1 MLRTERLNKQLGGF
15 SLREISLEISP
26 GDYYVLLG
34 RSGAGKTQ
42 LLELICGLT
51 TPDSG
56 HIFLDGEEI
65 TYKRVQDRGIGL
77 VFQDFALFP
86 HYTVRENIAYPLKI
100 RCLSKEN
107 LDHRVEQAAAEMN
120 ITHLLSRRPYN
131 LSGGEKQR
139 VALARTLVTDPKVLL
154 LDEPMASVDASLKD
168 SIRRMLRRLNRGGQ
182 TIIHVTHDFG
192 EAISLANR
200 VGVMHN
206 GRIIQ
211 EGTPLEVFNHP
222 VNRFVARYAGIKN
235 FFRVTFI
242 NSYNTYSG
250 ITEKTT
256 KFRLPKADYP
266 ASGMLIIGSSEVLL
280 SRQGAPGIE
289 MNNIHGIIDDVVPSA
304 TGYEIAINAGDYFYV
319 DITHREMEENNF
331 VTGEKVYVSFHPEAL
346 RIIGESEGRVKEN
359 QNHDDNIRRG

>member
-1 MLRTERLNKQLGGF
+1 MLRTERLNKRFGGF
-15 SLREISLEISP
+15 SLREITLEVSP

-34 RSGAGKTQ
+34 RSGAGKTL
-42 LLELICGLT
+42 LLELLCGLT

-56 HIFLDGEEI
+56 HIFLEGEEI
-65 TYKRVQDRGIGL
+65 TFTKAQQRGIGI

-86 HYTVRENIAYPLKI
+86 HYTVRENIAYPLKVRRLPKEDIDI
-100 RCLSKEN
+100 RVR
-107 LDHRVEQAAAEMN
+107 HAAEEMN
-120 ITHLLSRRPYN
+120 IAPLLSRKPYN

-139 VALARTLVTDPKVLL
+139 VALARTLVTDPKILL

-168 SIRRMLRRLNRGGQ
+168 SIRRMLRRLNRNGQ

-206 GRIIQ
+206 GMIIQ
-211 EGTPLEVFNHP
+211 EGAPLDVFNHP

-235 FFRVTFI
+235 FFRVTFVTSYK
-242 NSYNTYSG
+242 NSSG

-256 KFRLPKADYP
+256 KFRLPRADYP
-266 ASGMLIIGSSEVLL
+266 ASGLLIIGSSEVLL
-280 SRQGAPGIE
+280 SRQGAPGVQ

-304 TGYEIAINAGDYFYV
+304 TGYEITVNAGDYFYV

-331 VTGEKVYVSFHPEAL
+331 ITGEKVLVSFPPEAL
-346 RIIGESEGRVKEN
+346 RILDEPEG
-359 QNHDDNIRRG
+359 

>member
-1 MLRTERLNKQLGGF
+1 MKLQTDRVSKRLDAF
-15 SLREISLEISP
+15 SLKEITIEISQ

-56 HIFLDGEEI
+56 HVYLDGEDI
-65 TYKRVQDRGIGL
+65 TNKRVQERGIGL
-77 VFQDFALFP
+77 VFQDFSLFP
-86 HYTVRENIAYPLKI
+86 HFSVRDNIAYPLKI
-100 RCLSKEN
+100 RKIPKEER
-107 LDHRVEQAAAEMN
+107 DGRIEKVAEDMN
-120 ITHLLSRRPYN
+120 ITHLLSRHPYY

-139 VALARTLVTDPKVLL
+139 VALARTLVTDPKILL

-168 SIRRMLRRLNRGGQ
+168 SIRRMLRRLNRQGQ

-192 EAISLANR
+192 EAISLASR

-242 NSYNTYSG
+242 TSYNTYSG

-256 KFRLPKADYP
+256 KFKLPKGDYP
-266 ASGMLIIGSSEVLL
+266 ASGLLIIGSSEVLL
-280 SRQGAPGIE
+280 SRQGAAGIQ
-289 MNNIHGIIDDVVPSA
+289 MNNIRGVIDDIVPSA
-304 TGYEIAINAGDYFYV
+304 TGYEIAVEAGDFFYV
-319 DITHREMEENNF
+319 DITHREMEESGF
-331 VTGEKVYVSFHPEAL
+331 TAGEKVILSFHPEAL
-346 RIIGESEGRVKEN
+346 RIVGETDEVRQK
-359 QNHDDNIRRG
+359 

>member
-1 MLRTERLNKQLGGF
+1 MLRTENLNLRLGEF
-15 SLREISLEISP
+15 ALREISLEIHR

-51 TPDSG
+51 KPDSG
-56 HIFLDGEEI
+56 RIFLDGTDI
-65 TYKRVQDRGIGL
+65 TETKVQERNIGL

-86 HYTVRENIAYPLKI
+86 HYTVRENIAYPLVI
-100 RCLSKEN
+100 RHLEKNEIK
-107 LDHRVEQAAAEMN
+107 LRVEREAKEMN
-120 ITHLLSRRPYN
+120 ITHLLGRKPDL

-139 VALARTLVTDPKVLL
+139 VALARTLVTDPAVLL

-168 SIRRMLRRLNRGGQ
+168 SIRRMLRRLNRAGQ
-182 TIIHVTHDFG
+182 TIVHVTHDFD

-200 VGVMHN
+200 VGVIHN

-211 EGTPLEVFNHP
+211 EGAPLDVFNHP

-242 NSYNTYSG
+242 KSGKMWAG

-256 KFRLPKADYP
+256 KFKLLPGNYP
-266 ASGMLIIGSSEVLL
+266 VSGLVIVGSTEILI
-280 SRQGAPGIE
+280 SRHGAPGIQL
-289 MNNIHGIIDDVVPSA
+289 NNVRGVIEDIVPSA
-304 TGYEIAINAGDYFYV
+304 TGYEITVDAGDYIYV
-319 DITHREMEENNF
+319 DITHRDMEQNLF
-331 VTGEKVYVSFHPEAL
+331 KTGEKVIVSFSPEAL
-346 RIIGESEGRVKEN
+346 RQVGETEETRY
-359 QNHDDNIRRG
+359 QPY

>member
-1 MLRTERLNKQLGGF
+1 MLRTENLHLRLGEF
-15 SLREISLEISP
+15 ALRDISLEISR

-51 TPDSG
+51 KPDSG
-56 HIFLDGEEI
+56 RIFLGGTDI
-65 TYKRVQDRGIGL
+65 TETKVQERNIGL

-86 HYTVRENIAYPLKI
+86 HYTVRENIAYPLVI
-100 RCLSKEN
+100 RHLEKKEIN
-107 LDHRVEQAAAEMN
+107 RRVERAATELN
-120 ITHLLSRRPYN
+120 ITHLLARKPDL

-139 VALARTLVTDPKVLL
+139 VALARTLVTDPAVLL

-168 SIRRMLRRLNRGGQ
+168 SIRRMLRRLNRAGQ
-182 TIIHVTHDFG
+182 TIVHVTHDFD

-200 VGVMHN
+200 VGVIHN

-211 EGTPLEVFNHP
+211 EGAPLDVFNHP

-242 NSYNTYSG
+242 KSGKMWSG

-256 KFRLPKADYP
+256 KFKLLPGKYP
-266 ASGMLIIGSSEVLL
+266 ASGLVIVGSTEILL
-280 SRQGAPGIE
+280 SRQGAPGIQL
-289 MNNIHGIIDDVVPSA
+289 NNVRGVIEDIVPSA
-304 TGYEIAINAGDYFYV
+304 TGYEITVDAGDYIYV
-319 DITHREMEENNF
+319 DITHRDMEQNLF
-331 VTGEKVYVSFHPEAL
+331 KTGEKVIVSFSPEAL
-346 RIIGESEGRVKEN
+346 RQVGETEETRY
-359 QNHDDNIRRG
+359 QPF

>member
-1 MLRTERLNKQLGGF
+1 MLRTERLNKQLGTF
-15 SLREISLEISP
+15 SLREISLEVSP

-65 TYKRVQDRGIGL
+65 TYTKVQQRGIGL

-86 HYTVRENIAYPLKI
+86 HYTVRENIAYPLKV
-100 RCLSKEN
+100 RCLPREEID
-107 LDHRVEQAAAEMN
+107 LRVRNAAEEMN
-120 ITHLLSRRPYN
+120 ITPLLARKPNN

-139 VALARTLVTDPKVLL
+139 VALARTLVTDPKILL

-168 SIRRMLRRLNRGGQ
+168 SIRRMLRRLNRNGQ

-206 GRIIQ
+206 GKIIQ
-211 EGTPLEVFNHP
+211 EGTPLDVFNHP

-235 FFRVTFI
+235 FFRVTFVT
-242 NSYNTYSG
+242 SYKNCSG

-266 ASGMLIIGSSEVLL
+266 ASGLLIIGSSEVLL
-280 SRQGAPGIE
+280 SRQGAPGIQ

-304 TGYEIAINAGDYFYV
+304 TGYEITVNAGDYFYV

-331 VTGEKVYVSFHPEAL
+331 ITGEKVLVSFRPEAL
-346 RIIGESEGRVKEN
+346 RVLGEPEGKKEY
-359 QNHDDNIRRG
+359 

>member
-1 MLRTERLNKQLGGF
+1 MMLRTEKLSKRIDAF
-15 SLREISLEISP
+15 SLQEISLEVAR

-51 TPDSG
+51 PPDSG
-56 HIFLDGEEI
+56 RIFLDGEEI
-65 TYKRVQDRGIGL
+65 TEKRVQKRGIGL
-77 VFQDFALFP
+77 VFQDLALFP
-86 HYTVRENIAYPLKI
+86 HYSVKDNIMYSLRIMNLSLK
-100 RCLSKEN
+100 E
-107 LDHRVEQAAAEMN
+107 RVDRVQHIAREMN
-120 ITHLLSRRPYN
+120 ITDLLLRKPGS

-139 VALARTLVTDPKVLL
+139 VALARTLVTEPKILL

-168 SIRRMLRRLNRGGQ
+168 DIRRMLRRLNRSGQ

-192 EAISLANR
+192 EAISLASR

-235 FFRVTFI
+235 FFRATFI
-242 NSYNTYSG
+242 KSYNSCSG
-250 ITEKTT
+250 ITEKRTR
-256 KFRLPKADYP
+256 FRLPKGSYP
-266 ASGMLIIGSSEVLL
+266 SSGLLIIGSSEVLL
-280 SRQGAPGIE
+280 SRQGAAGVQI
-289 MNNIHGIIDDVVPSA
+289 NNIRGLIDDIVPSP
-304 TGYEIAINAGDYFYV
+304 TGFEITVNAGDYFYA

-331 VTGEKVYVSFHPEAL
+331 VTGEKVILSFRPEAL
-346 RIIGESEGRVKEN
+346 RLVGEGEEKKEY
-359 QNHDDNIRRG
+359 